1 MTPVIFRN
9 ASILDVVA
17 GNVLGEQDVLVKDG
31 RIRQIGGS
39 VKDSAAVTVDLRG
52 RVLMPGLCDGH
63 IHAISAHNSF
73 AELQRWSPFYMASRM
88 AEVLR
93 GMLMRGFTTVRDA
106 GGADWGIAS
115 AVEEG
120 YIDGPRILYCGKA
133 LSQTGGHGDM
143 RTPGENLEQCVCCP
157 GLGRICDGV
166 SEVRKAVRDEVRK
179 GATQIKLMVSGG
191 IASPTDRI
199 NSTQFSIEEIKAAVE
214 EAEAANIYCMGHA
227 YTARAIER
235 ALECGVRSIEHGNLL
250 REETAD
256 VFLRKNAF
264 IVPTLVILFTM
275 AKEGAKHGLPA
286 HVIAKVPEVF
296 EHGTKALEIC
306 SRRGVKIVYGS
317 DLLGTMQDRQ
327 SEEFLIRAEIQKP
340 IDVIRSA
347 TSIAAELF
355 QMEGEIGVVRE
366 GARADLLAVD
376 GDPTRDL
383 NLLQG
388 QGRSLSIIMKDGKFF
403 KNTLS

>member
-9 ASILDVVA
+9 ACILDVVA
-17 GNVLGEQDVLVKDG
+17 GSVLGEQDVLIKDG
-31 RIRQIGGS
+31 RIKQIGNA
-39 VKDSAAVTVDLRG
+39 VKDDAAVAIDLRG
-52 RVLMPGLCDGH
+52 QVLMPGLCDGH
-63 IHAISAHNSF
+63 VHAISASNSF

-88 AEVLR
+88 GEILR

-120 YIDGPRILYCGKA
+120 YVDGPRILFCGKA

-199 NSTQFSIEEIKAAVE
+199 GSTQFSIEEIKAAVE
-214 EAEAANIYCMGHA
+214 EAEAASIYCMGHA

-296 EHGTKALEIC
+296 EHGAKALEIC

-327 SEEFLIRAEIQKP
+327 SEEFLIRAEVQKP

-366 GARADLLAVD
+366 GARADLLVVD

-388 QGRSLSIIMKDGKFF
+388 QGRSLNIIMKDGKFF
-403 KNTLS
+403 KNTIS